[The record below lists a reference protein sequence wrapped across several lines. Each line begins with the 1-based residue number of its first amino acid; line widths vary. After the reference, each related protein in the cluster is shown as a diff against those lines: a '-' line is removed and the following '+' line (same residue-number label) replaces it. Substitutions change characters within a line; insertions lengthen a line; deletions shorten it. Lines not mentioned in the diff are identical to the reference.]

1 MSDRPSRSELDR
13 VTGYVRAIQV
23 EQMDDRDQ
31 IWCTM
36 DITEDTAGLPTGSV
50 NDFAIYLDVGTTVAL
65 AQLHLLRA
73 GMANEWVVSL
83 AYDSGGLPRVV
94 YSVEVER

>member
-1 MSDRPSRSELDR
+1 MSDRPSRSELDQ
-13 VTGYVRAIQV
+13 VAGYLRAIQV

-36 DITEDTAGLPTGSV
+36 EIAEDTAGLPIGSV

-73 GMANEWVVSL
+73 AMAHEWGVRL
-83 AYDSGGLPRVV
+83 WYDAGGLPRVV
-94 YSVEVER
+94 YAVEVEK